1 LNGKVLLPVLGD
13 QYGRVLERGELRL
26 HFADGSLHLTY
37 YDRTFP
43 ISPRQAPRILGI
55 GLDTLEAS
63 LGDDGDLRE
72 FQSVLTSLRNLPAHV
87 ERNPA
92 RIVER
97 QREKAVARERL
108 VRLAGRAAAIRH
120 AGGEAIRRANGTP
133 DDAAGF
139 ARLHGLLDHHP
150 YRLAYWRTAVH
161 EINYRRCFD
170 INELV
175 AIRMEEPAVF
185 DAAHLVV
192 RNLIAKGIVT

>member
-55 GLDTLEAS
+55 GLDALEAS

-72 FQSVLTSLRNLPAHV
+72 FQSILTSLRNLPSHV

-97 QREKAVARERL
+97 QREKAVARARL
-108 VRLAGRAAAIRH
+108 VRLSERSAAIRAH
-120 AGGEAIRRANGTP
+120 IEEATRLANGAP
-133 DDAAGF
+133 DDPESF
-139 ARLHGLLDHHP
+139 DRLHDLLEHQP

-161 EINYRRCFD
+161 EINYRRFFD
-170 INELV
+170 
-175 AIRMEEPAVF
+175 
-185 DAAHLVV
+185 
-192 RNLIAKGIVT
+192 